1 MSKKK
6 TPKNNSK
13 TIVTI
18 NDKYSHLKFKEMS
31 SPKDLSIG
39 MMIQLCENNNTPLSW
54 EWKEVSIELL
64 ARLLL
69 MPQSSYRWVRIPNY

>member
-1 MSKKK
+1 
-6 TPKNNSK
+6 
-13 TIVTI
+13 
-18 NDKYSHLKFKEMS
+18 MS